1 MGKLSKVDFH
11 LHSNISDGIFSPEEI
26 IKITAEAGL
35 VAAGL
40 TDHDSINGLNEAA
53 VAADKYNIELIPG
66 VEISVIEDD
75 HEVHILGYYPRYMG
89 QLLETLTSL
98 QKERFVRMEAIV
110 AKLKSLGL
118 KIRSEEVIN
127 EAGEAAPGRLHIAR
141 LLLKKKYVNT
151 LNQAFATYLNRNRP
165 AYVPRHTL
173 SLKQVMSLLVEVGAL
188 PVIAHP
194 GGRSKN
200 IIDKLVSMDLKGI
213 EVFHPDHSHALVRYY
228 LEIAKNKGLIIT
240 GGSDFHGESRLNIN
254 YPAYLAV
261 SADYLDQMKLIQ

>member
-1 MGKLSKVDFH
+1 MGKFGKVDFH

-26 IKITAEAGL
+26 IKITSDAGL

-40 TDHDSINGLNEAA
+40 TDHDSVYGLNEAA

-66 VEISVIEDD
+66 VEISVIEGD
-75 HEVHILGYYPRYMG
+75 HEVHILGYYPLYMD
-89 QLLETLTSL
+89 QLNESLTSL

-110 AKLKSLGL
+110 AKLNSLGL

-151 LNQAFATYLNRNRP
+151 MNQAFAAYLSRNRP
-165 AYVPRHTL
+165 AYVPRRTL
-173 SLKQVMSLLVEVGAL
+173 SMKQAMSLLIEVGAL

-194 GGRSKN
+194 GGRSKK
-200 IIDKLVSMDLKGI
+200 IIDKLVLMDLKGI

-261 SADYLDQMKLIQ
+261 SSDYLDQMKLIQ

>member
-1 MGKLSKVDFH
+1 MDKFSKVDFH

-26 IKITAEAGL
+26 IKITSEAGL
-35 VAAGL
+35 AAAGL
-40 TDHDSINGLNEAA
+40 TDHDSVNGLNEAA
-53 VAADKYNIELIPG
+53 AAADKHNIELIPG

-75 HEVHILGYYPRYMG
+75 QEVHILGYYPRYMN
-89 QLLETLTSL
+89 QLQEALTSL

-110 AKLKSLGL
+110 SKLSKLGL
-118 KIRSEEVIN
+118 KISPDEVTN
-127 EAGEAAPGRLHIAR
+127 EAGKAAPGRLHIAR

-151 LNQAFATYLNRNRP
+151 LNQAFTTYLNRNRP

-173 SLKQVMSLLVEVGAL
+173 SLKQVMSLLIEVGAI

-200 IIDKLVSMDLKGI
+200 TIDKLVSMDLKGI
-213 EVFHPDHSHALVRYY
+213 EVFHPDHSHALVKYY
-228 LEIAKNKGLIIT
+228 LEIANRNGLIIT

-254 YPAYLAV
+254 YPASLAV
-261 SADYLDQMKLIQ
+261 SADYLDKMKSLQ